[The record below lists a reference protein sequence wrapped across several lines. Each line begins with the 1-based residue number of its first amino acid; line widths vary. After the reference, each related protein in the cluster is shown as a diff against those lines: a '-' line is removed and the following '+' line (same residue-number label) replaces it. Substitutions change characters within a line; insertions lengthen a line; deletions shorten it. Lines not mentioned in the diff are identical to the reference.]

1 MSTLEVCHPSSVC
14 WHHNGIQSAHKIMHC
29 GYYWPTIYQY
39 SHDFAMF
46 CDGCKKQGG
55 ILKLQE
61 LTMNP
66 ILVIELFDVWGL
78 EIMGPFV
85 ISYRMKY
92 ILVVVDYL
100 SKLM

>member
-1 MSTLEVCHPSSVC
+1 
-14 WHHNGIQSAHKIMHC
+14 
-29 GYYWPTIYQY
+29 
-39 SHDFAMF
+39 
-46 CDGCKKQGG
+46 
-55 ILKLQE
+55 
-61 LTMNP
+61 MNP